1 MRASLLIF
9 SSLIIYSLCLVNFTQ
24 KIPEEYE
31 VAPWYDFK
39 PAVITYS
46 FDDGTYNQIGK
57 AVPLLDKY
65 YFKASFNLITSW
77 EQDWEGYKLA
87 AKNGHEISSHTINHP
102 NLREQD
108 LDTQLTELKES
119 KRLIEKKIGQEC
131 VTLVYPFCV
140 SGDYDLAKKFYI
152 SGRACSGQLIDSN
165 PRDMFEL
172 SSIGIGNESD
182 YQTAES
188 LNKWVDKAFKKK
200 KWVVFLIHGIDH
212 DGGYST
218 FDSFE
223 LELHFKYV
231 KKNEDKFWVAT
242 FRDVSKYI
250 LEANSLIIEESSG
263 EAGMTTIKVSCEY
276 TTPVTKLDFPV
287 TVSRKYEPS
296 CQKPTII
303 KESDKSPI
311 DVRIESDKMIFNV
324 VPGENYFLTCY

>member
-1 MRASLLIF
+1 MRALILIF
-9 SSLIIYSLCLVNFTQ
+9 LCLVFNSLCLLNFTQ
-24 KIPEEYE
+24 RIPEEYE

-39 PAVITYS
+39 TAVITYS

-57 AVPLLDKY
+57 AVPLLNKY

-87 AKNGHEISSHTINHP
+87 AKNGHEISSHTVNHP

-108 LDTQLTELKES
+108 LDSQLSELKES

-131 VTLVYPFCV
+131 VTLVYPYCV

-165 PRDMFEL
+165 PKDMFEL

-182 YQTAES
+182 YETAES
-188 LNKWVDKAFKKK
+188 LNKWVDKAYKQK

-223 LELHFKYV
+223 LEMHFKYV
-231 KKNEDKFWVAT
+231 QKNEDKFWVAT

-250 LEANSLIIEESSG
+250 LEANSLVIEEASG
-263 EAGMTTIKVSCEY
+263 EAGVTRIKVSCEY
-276 TTPVTKLDFPV
+276 TTTVTKLDFPV
-287 TVSRKYEPS
+287 TVSRKYEES
-296 CQKPTII
+296 CKNPKII
-303 KESDKSPI
+303 KESDKSQI
-311 DVRIESDKMIFNV
+311 DIRIESDKMIFNV
-324 VPGENYFLTCY
+324 VPEENYLFTCY